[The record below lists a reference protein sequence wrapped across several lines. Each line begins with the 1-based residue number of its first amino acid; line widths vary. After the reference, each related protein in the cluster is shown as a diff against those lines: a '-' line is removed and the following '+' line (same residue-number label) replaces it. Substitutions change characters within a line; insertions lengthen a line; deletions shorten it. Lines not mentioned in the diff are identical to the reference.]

1 MIEFYNLTKAR
12 SADTVNILDNF
23 EILRVVHVYRNVV
36 QHNRKIKRRG
46 INLI

>member
-12 SADTVNILDNF
+12 SAHTVNILDNF
-23 EILRVVHVYRNVV
+23 EILCVVQVYRNVV
-36 QHNRKIKRRG
+36 QHNRKLKRRG

>member
-12 SADTVNILDNF
+12 SADIVNILDNF
-23 EILRVVHVYRNVV
+23 EILRVVQVYRNVV
-36 QHNRKIKRRG
+36 QHNRKIKRKG

>member
-12 SADTVNILDNF
+12 SAHTVNILDNF
-23 EILRVVHVYRNVV
+23 EILRGVQVYRNVV
-36 QHNRKIKRRG
+36 QHNRKIKRRR